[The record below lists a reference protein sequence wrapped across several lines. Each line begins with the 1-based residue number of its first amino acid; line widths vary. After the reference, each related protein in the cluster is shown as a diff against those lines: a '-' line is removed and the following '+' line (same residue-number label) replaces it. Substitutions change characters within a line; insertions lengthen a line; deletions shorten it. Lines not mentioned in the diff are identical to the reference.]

1 MLSLGIIIWVALI
14 VLAVVLVR
22 MGMRP
27 DAGFGGAGEAKRRKA
42 GRSFRSSPEFCVNRR
57 RVKLSSAT
65 ND

>member
-42 GRSFRSSPEFCVNRR
+42 GRSFHGEAAPGPELHPLRR
-57 RVKLSSAT
+57 
-65 ND
+65 